1 MNTHKLLTKCK
12 KILKSKYNCTFSK
25 PCPTK
30 REILSQMLSVVL
42 TDDEFKIF
50 NEDTLLI
57 TFYAYETGKVERIT
71 GKTKNGKLVHTQ
83 RAIHISEKR
92 SGSLSL
98 ISEGSSVIPKRIK
111 KERYINC
118 SPLEEDIPF

>member
-30 REILSQMLSVVL
+30 REVLSQMLSVVL
-42 TDDEFKIF
+42 TDDEFKTF
-50 NEDTLLI
+50 NEDTLLT
-57 TFYAYETGKVERIT
+57 TFYAYETGKIERVWSKKKIVS
-71 GKTKNGKLVHTQ
+71 TKL
-83 RAIHISEKR
+83 
-92 SGSLSL
+92 LS
-98 ISEGSSVIPKRIK
+98 ISEGSSVIPKRVK

-118 SPLEEDIPF
+118 TPLEEDIPF

>member
-30 REILSQMLSVVL
+30 REVLSQMLSVVL

-57 TFYAYETGKVERIT
+57 TFYAYETGKIERIWS
-71 GKTKNGKLVHTQ
+71 KKKKVVSTK
-83 RAIHISEKR
+83 
-92 SGSLSL
+92 L
-98 ISEGSSVIPKRIK
+98 ISEGSSVIPKRVK

-118 SPLEEDIPF
+118 TPLEEDIPF